1 MSSMSQMS
9 RHVTL
14 IDYGAGNLLNVQR
27 AFEHQGAKVE
37 IATQP
42 EQIEQAERLVFP
54 GVGAFPQAMQQLQ
67 AQNLVEAIQQAAK
80 DKPFLGICLGMQM
93 MLDEGEEFEKTPGL
107 GLLPGRVK
115 RLPALGV
122 NGQNMTIPHM
132 GWASI
137 QPNKMPWQGSLLEA
151 VPERNAFYFV
161 HSYYADVA
169 NDADQLAVF
178 DFGGHAMT
186 AAIQRDNKIG
196 CQFHPEKSGELGLK
210 LVEAFL
216 KL

>member
-9 RHVTL
+9 RNVTL

-27 AFEHQGAKVE
+27 AFEHQGATVD
-37 IATQP
+37 IATRP

-54 GVGAFPQAMQQLQ
+54 GVGAFPEAMQQLQ
-67 AQNLVEAIQQAAK
+67 AQDLVEAIQQAAN

-107 GLLPGRVK
+107 GLLPGRVE
-115 RLPALGV
+115 RLPERGV
-122 NGQNMTIPHM
+122 NGQNMTVPHM

-137 QPNKMPWQGSLLEA
+137 QPNKTSWQGSLLEA
-151 VPERNAFYFV
+151 VPESNAFYFV

-169 NDADQLAVF
+169 NNADQLAVF
-178 DFGGHAMT
+178 DFGGHAIT

>member
-9 RHVTL
+9 RNLTL

-54 GVGAFPQAMQQLQ
+54 GVGAFPEAMQQLQ

-93 MLDEGEEFEKTPGL
+93 MLDEGEEFEKTLGL

-137 QPNKMPWQGSLLEA
+137 QPNHQAWSNSLLNDIS
-151 VPERNAFYFV
+151 PQNAFYFV
-161 HSYYADVA
+161 HSYYADVQ
-169 NDADQLAVF
+169 NVTDQLAVF
-178 DFGGHAMT
+178 DFGGHSIT
-186 AAIQRDNKIG
+186 AAIQREHLMG
-196 CQFHPEKSGELGLK
+196 CQFHPEKSGPMGLK
-210 LVEAFL
+210 IIERFL
-216 KL
+216 AI